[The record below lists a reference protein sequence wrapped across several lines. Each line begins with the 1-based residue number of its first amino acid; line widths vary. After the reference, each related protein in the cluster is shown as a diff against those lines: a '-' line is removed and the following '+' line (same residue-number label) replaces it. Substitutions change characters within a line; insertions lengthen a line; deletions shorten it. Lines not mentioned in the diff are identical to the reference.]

1 MLIFH
6 HKLVRSFDE
15 RTMAKLGPFVVTCA
29 WLVIS
34 SAVAG
39 MDPVQAQRSAPPAAD
54 SARADSTRTVVATR
68 AAHAPVIDG
77 KDDDEVWRTA
87 PAVSSFREH
96 DPVEDADPRFRTEFR
111 IAYDSHNIYVFVRAF
126 DKDPAAIRTT
136 LARRDVRP
144 PTDQIIVMIDSY
156 HDGRSGFE
164 FCVSPGGVKRDY
176 AIYNDNNEDGSW
188 DGVWDVATRI
198 DSLGWTAEYAIPMSQ
213 LGFTSAPTHTIG
225 FSVWRDLDRFK
236 ERVSWPGYHPSRAGL
251 VSQFGTVTG
260 IGDVGSTH
268 PLEVVPYVVTKNVS
282 TTGASS
288 YGRAQ
293 RVSGG
298 ADIKLGVTPGLR
310 LTAAINPDFG
320 QVEADPSVLNLG
332 AFETFFNE
340 QRPFFVEGQ
349 GRYTMSLNCNALN
362 CNSEGLFY
370 SRRIGRTPQLLGAY
384 GDASSPTA
392 TTILGAAKLSG
403 RIANSISIGALDAVT
418 GRAAGSFDRTIEP
431 LTNYGVL
438 RAQRE
443 FRDGA
448 SNIGIIATSVERDND
463 AWTSDVLR
471 KSASVLGADFS
482 HKFLANNYTVSG
494 SVTASDVTG
503 TPKAILG
510 TQTNAVHYYQRPD
523 GKLRVDSSLTSL
535 SGNSEELIFGKYGG
549 GVTRFE
555 TSYQRQSSGYE
566 VNDIGYLQRADVQSW
581 NNWTALNF
589 FKRTAFYNSLRIN
602 VNVWSRWTSA
612 GLPLEHA
619 VNTNAHLVFHN
630 NWSAGAGGTL
640 GQLGTVYC
648 DRCAR
653 GGPAVRQ
660 SPYIS
665 PWLYITG
672 DDRRRIAPSIWAT
685 FQRSDEG
692 RSLYT
697 SLEPSVAIRATSELL
712 FSLDVNAVR
721 NDDNSQWIGNFRDST
736 RNVTHYAFARLHQT
750 TLSTSVRATYLASPN
765 LSLQFYAQPFVSNG
779 SYSNPRELSSTPRAA
794 RYTDRFVAYAAPA
807 SAISGFSDR
816 EFKLNAVARWEY
828 RPGSTVFF
836 VWTQGRSGYD
846 DSPDTRGWTG
856 TYPDLFKL
864 RPDNTFLI
872 KVSYWLNR

>member
-6 HKLVRSFDE
+6 HRLARLIDSLTPANVIRFSA
-15 RTMAKLGPFVVTCA
+15 MCA
-29 WLVIS
+29 WLVIGLSIARPGAAQTQQSIAPSAGDS
-34 SAVAG
+34 SKTDVAI
-39 MDPVQAQRSAPPAAD
+39 
-54 SARADSTRTVVATR
+54 RAE
-68 AAHAPVIDG
+68 HAPVIDG
-77 KDDDEVWRTA
+77 KDDDEVWRNA
-87 PAVSSFREH
+87 PGVSAFREH
-96 DPVEDADPRFRTEFR
+96 DPVEDTDPRFRTEFK

-126 DKDPAAIRTT
+126 DKDPGAIRST

-144 PTDQIIVMIDSY
+144 PTDQITVLIDSY

-164 FCVSPGGVKRDY
+164 FCVSPGGVKRDD

-188 DGVWDVATRI
+188 DGVWDVATRV
-198 DSLGWTAEYAIPMSQ
+198 DSLGWTAEYSIPMSQ

-236 ERVSWPGYHPSRAGL
+236 ERMSWPGYHPSKTGL
-251 VSQFGTVTG
+251 VSQFGTVSG

-268 PLEVVPYVVTKNVS
+268 PLEIVPYVVTKNVS
-282 TTGASS
+282 TTGVSS
-288 YGRAQ
+288 FGRAE
-293 RVSGG
+293 RVSAG
-298 ADIKLGVTPGLR
+298 ADLKLGITPGLR

-332 AFETFFNE
+332 AFETFFSE

-349 GRYTMSLNCNALN
+349 GRYTMSLNCNAVN

-370 SRRIGRTPQLLGAY
+370 SRRIGRTPQLLGTY
-384 GDASSPTA
+384 GDDDSPTA

-403 RIANSISIGALDAVT
+403 RIGNSISIGALDAVT
-418 GRAAGSFDRTIEP
+418 GRAVGSSDRTIEP
-431 LTNYGVL
+431 TTNYGVL

-443 FRDGA
+443 FRGGA
-448 SNIGIIATSVERDND
+448 SNIGVIATSVERDND
-463 AWTSDVLR
+463 SWTSDVLR
-471 KSASVLGADFS
+471 KSANVLGADFA
-482 HKFLANNYTVSG
+482 HKFLANNYAVSG
-494 SVTASDVTG
+494 AVTASDVTG
-503 TPKAILG
+503 TPEAILS
-510 TQTNAVHYYQRPD
+510 TETNAVHYYQRPD
-523 GKLRVDSSLTSL
+523 GKLHLDSTLTSL
-535 SGNSEELIFGKYGG
+535 SGNSEEFVFGKYGG
-549 GVTRFE
+549 GITRFE
-555 TSYQRQSSGYE
+555 TSYQRQSAGYE

-581 NNWTALNF
+581 NNWAALNF
-589 FKRTAFYNSLRIN
+589 FKRTSMYNSLR
-602 VNVWSRWTSA
+602 VNGNFWNRWTTA

-619 VNTNAHLVFHN
+619 LNFNAHVVFHN

-640 GQLGTVYC
+640 GQLGTTYC

-660 SPYIS
+660 SSYLS
-665 PWLYITG
+665 PWFYING
-672 DDRRRIAPSIWAT
+672 DDRRRIAPSISAN
-685 FQRSDEG
+685 FQEGDDG
-692 RSLYT
+692 RSHYV
-697 SLEPSVAIRATSELL
+697 SLEPSVAIQATSQLL
-712 FSLDVNAVR
+712 LSIDVNGAH
-721 NDDNSQWIGNFRDST
+721 NNTDAQWIGNFS
-736 RNVTHYAFARLHQT
+736 NSSSNATHYAFARLNQT
-750 TLSTSVRATYLASPN
+750 TLSTSIRGTYLATPN

-779 SYSNPRELSSTPRAA
+779 TYSDSRELSATPRAA
-794 RYTDRFVAYAAPA
+794 NYVDRFAAYAAPA
-807 SAISGFSDR
+807 SAMSGFSDR